1 MVNRN
6 RYLTLSILLAAAM
19 LLGVGVPAY
28 MNQRPQEA
36 LAEKPAES
44 GQPPAQS
51 RQQVEARQPAGAP
64 EEAQLP
70 VEQVPNCTYPIHYWQ
85 EQPEDWP
92 AEIVLGGRAL
102 GKEEARI
109 LLNSTDPNVQ
119 TQLSQQVY
127 TAFLNILAGANYTV
141 IERVLLNAA
150 AWLDDNP
157 PGSQVSELSRNE
169 GLYMAQVIGH
179 YNQGEIGPGLCP
191 DAPEPPVLI
200 ADTGAE
206 EAPVE
211 AATATSAAP
220 APPTQVPAQR
230 VQLPAAPAPT
240 DPPPT
245 AVPPTA
251 VPPTSV
257 PPTAIPPTAVPPTA
271 TALPPTAA
279 PPTATEVPPTAVPPT
294 PVPPTAEPPASAGS
308 TCPGS
313 NIHPQGQSLAQEFG
327 VSYDEIMSWNCQG
340 WGFGEIKQA
349 YKLSK
354 DTGTPVATIFQ
365 MNASGM
371 SWGEIKKA
379 LKP

>member
-1 MVNRN
+1 MVERN
-6 RYLTLSILLAAAM
+6 RYITLSILLAAAM

-28 MNQRPQEA
+28 MNYRPQEA

-44 GQPPAQS
+44 GQQQTQS

-64 EEAQLP
+64 EEAALA
-70 VEQVPNCTYPIHYWQ
+70 VEQIPNCTYPMHYWQ
-85 EQPEDWP
+85 ERPEEWP

-109 LLNSTDPNVQ
+109 LLNSTEVDVQ

-127 TAFLNILAGANYTV
+127 TAFLNILAGSNYTV

-169 GLYMAQVIGH
+169 GNYMAQVIGH

-206 EAPVE
+206 EAAVE
-211 AATATSAAP
+211 AATATSPAP
-220 APPTQVPAQR
+220 VPPTQAPVQR
-230 VQLPAAPAPT
+230 VQLPAAQEPT
-240 DPPPT
+240 NVPPTATNIPPTSVPPT

-251 VPPTSV
+251 FPPTATDVPPTSV
-257 PPTAIPPTAVPPTA
+257 PPTATD
-271 TALPPTAA
+271 
-279 PPTATEVPPTAVPPT
+279 VPPTAVPPT
-294 PVPPTAEPPASAGS
+294 PVPPTAEPPSAAGS

-340 WGFGEIKQA
+340 WGFGEIKKA
-349 YKLSK
+349 YELSK
-354 DTGTPVATIFQ
+354 DTGTAVATIFQ